1 MQLKIGD
8 LVSGNQI
15 STGRYLG
22 EEKVQCEGQN
32 SIFFK
37 VYDSSQKIVHYLPEE
52 QFKNIRKLP
61 TKETVKRNMEI
72 LTQDSLIEVKE
83 EEGSRYIFF
92 TNKLKKGTFKGLI
105 EVYHDL
111 SLLKKENQISA
122 SERRLW
128 KSIKDKIVKEVSY
141 VMETDEDAAS
151 KLIRV

>member
-1 MQLKIGD
+1 MINGSESAIVEAFVIVSEVTNRQFLKGFEIMQLKIGD

-92 TNKLKKGTFKGLI
+92 TNKLKI
-105 EVYHDL
+105 
-111 SLLKKENQISA
+111 
-122 SERRLW
+122 LW
-128 KSIKDKIVKEVSY
+128 NS
-141 VMETDEDAAS
+141 
-151 KLIRV
+151 